1 MNCHVRPPALSS
13 GHTGSAHGLYEA
25 VLFHYCKLELI
36 VAALWAVEHLLKSA
50 GMVPAEDHPV
60 FARLLNAQGIHDK
73 ESLLKSLTENPRLLS
88 TIGMSFDQQS
98 CLMRYLGCGS
108 VRVKPAAENA
118 SSAITS
124 AE

>member
-1 MNCHVRPPALSS
+1 
-13 GHTGSAHGLYEA
+13 LYEA

-98 CLMRYLGCGS
+98 CLMRHLAARGS
-108 VRVKPAAENA
+108 NQRLKTRLQQSLLLNK
-118 SSAITS
+118 SAFFDIS
-124 AE
+124 A